1 MNYYISDLH
10 IGHTNALAFDAR
22 PFKTIEENDETIK
35 NNWNSVVGLDDD
47 VYLLGDISWYGST
60 KTLEYYSQLN
70 GRIHLIKGNHEYM
83 WQEALYYG
91 VYYDDFDYPSRALK
105 LWLANGGDTTMRNI
119 REYLQKDKFRYEDY
133 RVIRTAFFK
142 SLYEYLINLPNYLE
156 IEVNQQKYVLVHAGI
171 DVRYPLKEQK
181 LNSLLWIRDDFYH
194 ARGDLTKIYIFGHT
208 PTAMLNKD
216 RSFDIWV
223 DDVHQNKIG
232 IDGGLAC
239 GVIGQLNCLC
249 LDDGKIIIVNKEE

>member
-1 MNYYISDLH
+1 
-10 IGHTNALAFDAR
+10 
-22 PFKTIEENDETIK
+22 
-35 NNWNSVVGLDDD
+35 
-47 VYLLGDISWYGST
+47 
-60 KTLEYYSQLN
+60 
-70 GRIHLIKGNHEYM
+70 M

-105 LWLANGGDTTMRNI
+105 IMVSQWWWYNDEKYSWI
-119 REYLQKDKFRYEDY
+119 SSKDKFRYEDY